1 MKQSIKLLMGI
12 LILTSITVTS
22 NAQIKFGLK
31 EGLNIGTQSE
41 LGLLWKADEIKLGH
55 TLGILAE
62 YKLNNYFYVQTE
74 FNYQE
79 NGGIYKLNGTSES
92 KSIIA
97 EYNYYN
103 IPAILKFVLNDET
116 LKNNNLSLSLYSGV
130 YYSYLKSAQ
139 IEYEKNNTMTDF
151 YNESKNSDSGAILG
165 LELAFNLKTES
176 ELFIDFRYTMGL
188 SKVNSIENDL
198 RNKLVGI
205 SVGYKL

>member
-1 MKQSIKLLMGI
+1 MKLSIKLFAGI
-12 LILTSITVTS
+12 MVFLSITLTS

-31 EGLNIGTQSE
+31 EGLNFGTQSE

-62 YKLNNYFYVQTE
+62 YKLNNYFFVQTE

-79 NGGIYKLNGTSES
+79 NGGIYKLEGTGDS

-103 IPAILKFVLNDET
+103 IPAMLKFALNDEA
-116 LKNNNLSLSLYSGV
+116 LQKSNLALSLYSGA

-139 IEYEKNNTMTDF
+139 IEYEKDNTMNDF
-151 YNESKNSDSGAILG
+151 YNESKNSDLGAIFG
-165 LELAFNLKTES
+165 LELAYNFKTES

-188 SKVNSIENDL
+188 SKVNSVENDL

-205 SVGYKL
+205 SIGYKF

>member
-1 MKQSIKLLMGI
+1 MGI
-12 LILTSITVTS
+12 LILTSITTTS

-31 EGLNIGTQSE
+31 EGLNFGTQSE
-41 LGLLWKADEIKLGH
+41 LGLLWRADEIKLGH

-62 YKLNNYFYVQTE
+62 YRLNNYFFVQTE

-103 IPAILKFVLNDET
+103 IPAILKFALNDEA
-116 LKNNNLSLSLYSGV
+116 LQKNSLALSLYSGA

-139 IEYEKNNTMTDF
+139 IEYEQDNTMNDF
-151 YNESKNSDSGAILG
+151 YNESKNSDLGAIFG
-165 LELAFNLKTES
+165 LELAYNFKTES

-188 SKVNSIENDL
+188 SRVNTVENDI
-198 RNKLVGI
+198 RNKLFGI
-205 SVGYKL
+205 SVGYKF